1 MGSHVLGFK
10 SSWGMLTRDKGW
22 IKPVMVLAI
31 VGIIPVVGQI
41 ALLGYGLEWARLTAW
56 GVDSAPKQSNVQVGK
71 IMRTGGIAFLVG
83 FSMAVILAIIETIVF
98 GSGNVLL
105 AFPGTAGF
113 AELFNQST
121 SVADTP
127 SSLVSN
133 VVSLPIGAF
142 FSIAMMRAT
151 IYDGFVAGWRVDR
164 LGQMIVRDP
173 KGFVQ
178 LCVVSIIT
186 GLVNWVY
193 GVLLGVVVSVMLLGG
208 FIGVASAS
216 AMAGS
221 AEGMQGIVMAFLQL
235 SPTMALVFLIVII
248 ALAFVG
254 ACVGIAMELVSIN
267 AVGQWFCRFDLAR
280 WGESADPLPDDVPL
294 DFGQG
299 ASGWNAP
306 APTNP
311 AQDQQAAIAAPA
323 ADASESAGAPEPAAE
338 PTVESAAPE
347 TSPSP
352 AETPAETDAG
362 ESASS
367 GEAAQD
373 TTDESHEDSSFS

>member
-10 SSWGMLTRDKGW
+10 SSWEMLTRDKGW

-83 FSMAVILAIIETIVF
+83 FSMAVILAIIETMAF

-113 AELFNQST
+113 AELFNRST
-121 SVADTP
+121 SVAAAP
-127 SSLVSN
+127 SSFVST
-133 VVSLPIGAF
+133 VVSLPIGTF

-164 LGQMIVRDP
+164 LGQMIGRDP

-178 LCVVSIIT
+178 LCVVSILT

-193 GVLLGVVVSVMLLGG
+193 GVLLGVVMSVMLLGS
-208 FIGVASAS
+208 FIGVVSAS

-221 AEGMQGIVMAFLQL
+221 VEGVQGIVMAFLQMG
-235 SPTMALVFLIVII
+235 PATALVFLIVII

-280 WGESADPLPDDVPL
+280 WGESADPLPDGVPL

-311 AQDQQAAIAAPA
+311 ARDQRAVVAAPA
-323 ADASESAGAPEPAAE
+323 ADASEPAGASEPAAE
-338 PTVESAAPE
+338 PTVEPAAPE

-352 AETPAETDAG
+352 AEAPAETDAG
-362 ESASS
+362 ESAPSE
-367 GEAAQD
+367 EAAQD
-373 TTDESHEDSSFS
+373 TAGEPHEDSPFS

>member
-10 SSWGMLTRDKGW
+10 SSWEMLTRDKGW

-83 FSMAVILAIIETIVF
+83 LSMAVILAIIETMAF

-121 SVADTP
+121 SVAGAP
-127 SSLVSN
+127 SSFVST
-133 VVSLPIGAF
+133 VVSLPIGTF

-164 LGQMIVRDP
+164 LGQMIGRDP

-178 LCVVSIIT
+178 LCVVSILT

-193 GVLLGVVVSVMLLGG
+193 GMLLGAVM
-208 FIGVASAS
+208 GVVSAS

-221 AEGMQGIVMAFLQL
+221 VEGVQGIVMAFLQMG
-235 SPTMALVFLIVII
+235 PATALVFLIVII

-280 WGESADPLPDDVPL
+280 WGESADPLPDGVPL

-311 AQDQQAAIAAPA
+311 ARDQRAVVAAPA
-323 ADASESAGAPEPAAE
+323 ADASEPTGASEPAAE
-338 PTVESAAPE
+338 PTVEPAAPE

-352 AETPAETDAG
+352 AEAPAETDAG
-362 ESASS
+362 ESAPSE
-367 GEAAQD
+367 EAAQD
-373 TTDESHEDSSFS
+373 TADEPHEDSPFS